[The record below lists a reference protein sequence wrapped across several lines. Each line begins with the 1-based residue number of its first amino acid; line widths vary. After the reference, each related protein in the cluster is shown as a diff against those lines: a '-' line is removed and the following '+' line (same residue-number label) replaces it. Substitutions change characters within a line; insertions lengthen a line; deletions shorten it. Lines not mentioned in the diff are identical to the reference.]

1 MFLLPSCV
9 LTRQGLSEDGL
20 CTFFIVQWEVGW
32 SFMPSTLGFFT
43 TMTHLLRCLLVTF
56 SPEKKID
63 AVNMTTK
70 QTIFSI
76 CRVQ

>member
-56 SPEKKID
+56 SPEKNKL
-63 AVNMTTK
+63 MLLT
-70 QTIFSI
+70 
-76 CRVQ
+76 